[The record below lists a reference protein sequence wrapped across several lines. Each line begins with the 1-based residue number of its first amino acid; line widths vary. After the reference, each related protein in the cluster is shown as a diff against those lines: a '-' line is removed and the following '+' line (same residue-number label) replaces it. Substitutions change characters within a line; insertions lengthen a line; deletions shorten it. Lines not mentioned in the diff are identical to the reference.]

1 MGRPNA
7 DGGIRWHWTT
17 PRAQDILRGRSL
29 PEILVF
35 YRRLNQLP
43 LEELGALLGYRAGA
57 FDASVGATFER
68 RGAFQ
73 SKEQGSA
80 IGRRPAGPDRAR
92 CGCVV

>member
-1 MGRPNA
+1 MSERSIDAGKPLVIWHPGA
-7 DGGIRWHWTT
+7 AEGGHGISVDTLLDPAGPTT
-17 PRAQDILRGRSL
+17 TLALRH
-29 PEILVF
+29 V
-35 YRRLNQLP
+35 
-43 LEELGALLGYRAGA
+43 
-57 FDASVGATFER
+57 ER